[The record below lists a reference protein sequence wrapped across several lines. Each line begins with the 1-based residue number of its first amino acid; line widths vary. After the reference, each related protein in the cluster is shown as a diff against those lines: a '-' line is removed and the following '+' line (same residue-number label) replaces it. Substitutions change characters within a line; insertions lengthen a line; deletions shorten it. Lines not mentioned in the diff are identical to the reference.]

1 MSDFDLDIQNY
12 SIKDLERFFK
22 LKPSYTESDVE
33 YKEYEIR
40 EQLLS
45 SGTINRRL
53 QRDII
58 DFLKKASEWLVY
70 SKFGKKAAPT
80 EIPKNW
86 QLDRENFPVSK
97 DTIQSGVRGDMAG
110 GGVHIGAN
118 QMNLIAHPDK
128 QFIYANNSDVY
139 SGVLNPLNTRIISKY
154 VNIDTRISE
163 DCIPKT
169 SDFTIQLPERLK
181 KVVSMQLSAIEMPTS
196 YFNISAH
203 FGNNFLYIA
212 ASQQLQENGP
222 IENYDTIIT
231 IPDGYYNEYS
241 LINAI
246 NALLCPKDSCGN
258 IMYEDSIFSYIM
270 FSLDVAGP
278 CGGTETKQVTVMP
291 DMKSCMGCT
300 IKNIELNFC
309 RGIDGEIDDLKYNTK
324 IGRVLGFTGK
334 LYTGSVFYTGEIPME
349 VNTIKYV
356 YLSVDDYQR
365 NVNQLFLSG
374 YPTSN
379 FDENVLARISLGP
392 LGAASGGKTLAENDF
407 NLITE
412 PRKYFGPVDIQKLRI
427 QLFDDFGQLLNLN
440 NSDFSFVL
448 LFKMVYDL

>member
-22 LKPSYTESDVE
+22 LKPNYTESDVE

-53 QRDII
+53 QKDVV

-70 SKFGKKAAPT
+70 SKFGKKARVAPT

-86 QLDRENFPVSK
+86 QLDRENLPVSK
-97 DTIQSGVRGDMAG
+97 EVGPSY
-110 GGVHIGAN
+110 HEN
-118 QMNLIAHPDK
+118 NLIPHPDK
-128 QFIYANNSDVY
+128 QFIYANNAEFYAGS
-139 SGVLNPLNTRIISKY
+139 LNPLNTRIISKY
-154 VNIDTRISE
+154 VTIDTRISE
-163 DCIPKT
+163 DCIAKT

-196 YFNISAH
+196 YFNIASH

-212 ASQQLQENGP
+212 ASQQLVDGGP
-222 IENYDTIIT
+222 IENYDTIVV
-231 IPDGYYNEYS
+231 IPDGYYNEAS
-241 LINAI
+241 LINTI
-246 NALLCPKDSCGN
+246 NSLLCPKDQCGN
-258 IMYEDSIFSYIM
+258 IIYEDSVFSYII
-270 FSLDVAGP
+270 FNLDAGP
-278 CGGTETKQVTVMP
+278 CCSSETKQVTVMP
-291 DMKSCMGCT
+291 NLKCEKGCT
-300 IKNIELNFC
+300 IKSIELNFC
-309 RGIDGEIDDLKYNTK
+309 RGIDGEIDDIKYNSK
-324 IGRVLGFTGK
+324 IGRILGFTGK
-334 LYTGSVFYTGEIPME
+334 SYTGSVAYTGEIPMD
-349 VNTIKYV
+349 VHTVKYV
-356 YLSVDDYQR
+356 YLSIDDYQR

-379 FDENVLARISLGP
+379 FEENVLARISMGET
-392 LGAASGGKTLAENDF
+392 SGGKTFAENDF

>member
-12 SIKDLERFFK
+12 SIKDLERFFR
-22 LKPSYTESDVE
+22 LKPNYTESDIE
-33 YKEYEIR
+33 YREYEIR

-53 QRDII
+53 QKDVV

-86 QLDRENFPVSK
+86 QLDRENLPVSK
-97 DTIQSGVRGDMAG
+97 DIGHLGDSK
-110 GGVHIGAN
+110 
-118 QMNLIAHPDK
+118 NLISHPDK
-128 QFIYANNSDVY
+128 NFIYANNAEFYAGS
-139 SGVLNPLNTRIISKY
+139 LNPLNTRIISKY

-196 YFNISAH
+196 YYNISAH

-212 ASQQLQENGP
+212 ASQQFEDDGP
-222 IENYDTIIT
+222 VENYDTIIT

-241 LINAI
+241 LINTI
-246 NALLCPKDSCGN
+246 NSLLSPKDNDGN
-258 IMYEDSIFSYIM
+258 IIYKDSVFSYIV
-270 FSLDVAGP
+270 FSLD
-278 CGGTETKQVTVMP
+278 GGSNTKQVTVMP
-291 DMKSCMGCT
+291 ATEDFMGCT